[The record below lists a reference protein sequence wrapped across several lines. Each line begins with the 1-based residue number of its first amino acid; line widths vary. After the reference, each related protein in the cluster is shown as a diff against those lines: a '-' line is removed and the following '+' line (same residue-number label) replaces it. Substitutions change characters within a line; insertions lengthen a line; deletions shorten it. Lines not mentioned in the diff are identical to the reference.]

1 MSRRIGSSYALLDAD
16 LMRDQPV
23 TGPPVKV
30 GDRVTRRPVSFTDST
45 DGSKAAREM
54 SGAVVYV
61 HPQGRYH
68 VVEFG
73 RGGDRAVRESF
84 PGVR

>member
-1 MSRRIGSSYALLDAD
+1 MSRTIGSSYALLDAD
-16 LMRDQPV
+16 LMRDPPV

-30 GDRVTRRPVSFTDST
+30 GDLVTRRPATFTDST
-45 DGSKAAREM
+45 DGSKATRKM
-54 SGAVVYV
+54 SGTVVYV

-73 RGGDRAVRESF
+73 QGDRAVRESF
-84 PGVR
+84 PGTR